1 MKILFWL
8 LYQSFKIKIYISLT
22 RGKKKLVKE
31 IVDEIFIEQNKIE
44 LIGYSDLTWNGNIE
58 KQELSRWR
66 P

>member
-31 IVDEIFIEQNKIE
+31 IVDAIFIEQNKIE